1 MMHKLSVGVQ
11 SKNIISDDYPIEGF
25 EMLKRAGFTCCD
37 FSLNSYLP
45 NTALYEHRRNDFFD
59 QPLHKLKAFFEP
71 HREAAQVTG
80 VRINQTHM
88 PYPNYVPGAPKEIN
102 EYLLKVVAPKSME
115 ICAFFECPYIVVH
128 GFKLA
133 GALGSEQAEWDRTE
147 EFLRSIAPMAK
158 EHTITM
164 CVENIYTDSGNHI
177 IEGPCCDAGKAAV
190 RIDRMNAEY
199 GAEVLG
205 FCFDTGHAN
214 LTGLDFEAFIMTLG
228 KRLKVL
234 HIHDNDGIGDLHQ
247 IPYTFSRGRENKTST
262 DWDGFLA
269 GLRKIE
275 FDKVLSFETAPA
287 LSAFPDRMKREVLG
301 FIAQIG
307 YYFAGEV
314 EG

>member
-45 NTALYEHRRNDFFD
+45 NTALYEHRSNDFFD

-71 HREAAQVTG
+71 HREAAQVMG
-80 VRINQTHM
+80 VRINQMHM

-147 EFLRSIAPMAK
+147 EFLRSLAPMAK
-158 EHTITM
+158 EHNITM

-177 IEGPCCDAGKAAV
+177 IEGPCCDAGKTAT

-199 GAEVLG
+199 GVEVLG

-214 LTGLDFEAFIMTLG
+214 LTGLDFVTFIMTLG